1 MKLLLDTHCWLWMRG
16 DPDRFSAAAQRLVCD
31 PEVAL
36 YLSVASI
43 WELAIKFAADKLRLP
58 DTPARFAARSIEEDQ
73 LIVVP
78 ILANHALLAASL
90 PPHHRD
96 PFDRLL
102 VAQAQAESLTLLT
115 ADPNLARYAVPIQ
128 WA

>member
-1 MKLLLDTHCWLWMRG
+1 LKLLVDTHCWLWMRAE
-16 DPDRFSAAAQRLVCD
+16 PDRLSEATQRLVRD

-36 YLSVASI
+36 YLSVAAI
-43 WELAIKFAADKLRLP
+43 WELAIKVAAERLRLP
-58 DTPARFAARSIEEDQ
+58 DTPVRFVARSIEEDQ
-73 LIVVP
+73 LIIVP

-115 ADPNLARYAVPIQ
+115 ADRDLARYAVPIQ